1 MAGRSASGRGI
12 IWLRMLVG
20 AVLMIG
26 AVLVAVMLVATK
38 PEAARQDRESPVL
51 TVRAMTVAPVDAP
64 RVWIGYGTARS
75 MSVADV
81 SAEVSARV
89 LERDGSIEP
98 GMSIEKGETILMLEP
113 DDFEKRVAS
122 AEARAS
128 SLRAQIEG
136 LVSGER
142 RWREQS
148 ETIAKELEIAQA
160 ELGRYLDARARDA
173 ANVADV
179 DVRLLAVRRLERES
193 AAINQQLDDVPF
205 QRESLRAQLL
215 DQEAALDIA
224 RRDLERTRITSPI
237 RGVLQRVDPRPGD
250 YVAAGQSVARV
261 VDLSRI
267 EVPLLAPM
275 SAATD
280 LRVGDEVEAR
290 SDSPLSPVW
299 KGVIAR
305 ISPEADATSRTI
317 TMYAEIT
324 QDASLDPTMVL
335 RPGQFLVA
343 SVRSAEQARRL
354 VVPRKA
360 IDGDHVLVATSDA
373 EAPGSLRAESRSV
386 RTLYHLDAMFP
397 GLDPLERQWTV
408 VEGEIGPGD
417 VVITSNLDVVTPGTR
432 VRVGLGTAQGE
443 APGSDEARPA
453 GQEARREGGR
463 EGGGAP

>member
-1 MAGRSASGRGI
+1 MSVRWASGRGMV
-12 IWLRMLVG
+12 WFRLLVG
-20 AVLMIG
+20 VGALIG
-26 AVLVAVMLVATK
+26 AMLIVGMLVATK
-38 PEAARQDRESPVL
+38 PKATRQERESPVL
-51 TVRAMTVAPVDAP
+51 TVRAMTVTPVDAP

-89 LERDGSIEP
+89 IERDGSVEP
-98 GMSIEKGETILMLEP
+98 GMAIEKGETILMLEP
-113 DDFEKRVAS
+113 GDYEKRVAS

-128 SLRAQIEG
+128 ALRAQIDG
-136 LVSGER
+136 VDSGER

-160 ELGRYLDARARDA
+160 ELERYLDARSRDA
-173 ANVADV
+173 ANISDV

-224 RRDLERTRITSPI
+224 RRDLERTRIRSPI
-237 RGVLQRVDPRPGD
+237 RGVLQRVDPRLGD
-250 YVAAGQSVARV
+250 YVSVGQSVARI
-261 VDLSRI
+261 VDMARI

-280 LRVGDEVEAR
+280 LRVGDEIEAR

-305 ISPEADATSRTI
+305 VSPEADVSNRTI
-317 TMYAEIT
+317 TMYAEIV
-324 QDASLDPTMVL
+324 QDASSDPTTIL

-343 SVRSAEQARRL
+343 SVRSAERSRRL
-354 VVPRKA
+354 VVPRKS
-360 IDGDHVLVATSDA
+360 IDGDRVLVATSDA
-373 EAPGSLRAESRSV
+373 EAPGALRAEARAV
-386 RTLYHLDAMFP
+386 RTLYHLDASFP
-397 GLDPLERQWTV
+397 ELDALETQWSV

-432 VRVGLGTAQGE
+432 VRVGTGTA
-443 APGSDEARPA
+443 PGGALRGSNGADPV
-453 GQEARREGGR
+453 GGGARREGGR
-463 EGGGAP
+463 P